1 MLWAL
6 LWCFRWMFEKKKT
19 FITVFLLMTCKK
31 IFPSCNQLREFPF
44 SWDGTPTYLFRA
56 ALNNAQEVHLFSS
69 LWAGPKITFSIFSHL
84 FFFLCDADANDA
96 CFGTAGSDVCACNP
110 GYSGNPC
117 SGRLIQILTLRFVT
131 SYCICVMNRI
141 RASSSSLSS
150 FYLIK
155 HVNRRTHVFWRWFF
169 RETD

>member
-1 MLWAL
+1 MRKKYI
-6 LWCFRWMFEKKKT
+6 CFRHFGQAPKLLLPY
-19 FITVFLLMTCKK
+19 FL
-31 IFPSCNQLREFPF
+31 I
-44 SWDGTPTYLFRA
+44 
-56 ALNNAQEVHLFSS
+56 
-69 LWAGPKITFSIFSHL
+69 

-141 RASSSSLSS
+141 RLSSSSLSS

-155 HVNRRTHVFWRWFF
+155 HVIGAPMCFDVDSLGKLIKRPFF
-169 RETD
+169 YFLSFLKIHSG